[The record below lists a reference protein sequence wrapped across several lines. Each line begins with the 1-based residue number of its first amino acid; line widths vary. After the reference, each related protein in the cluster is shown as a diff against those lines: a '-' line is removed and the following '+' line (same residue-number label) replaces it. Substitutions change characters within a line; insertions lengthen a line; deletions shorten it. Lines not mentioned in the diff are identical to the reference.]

1 MTVQKEEIR
10 DFFIKLKK
18 YHHVYQV
25 ATEEQ
30 RGRLLDVLQSTFM
43 AGEQLGVDRTFSE
56 TLVTSGKDFVDSL
69 YGEGTEVATDYDA
82 QIIFA

>member
-1 MTVQKEEIR
+1 MTIQKEELR

-18 YHHVYQV
+18 YHRVYQV
-25 ATEEQ
+25 ATEDQ
-30 RGRLLDVLQSTFM
+30 RGRLLAALEPTFLT
-43 AGEQLGVDRTFSE
+43 GEKLGVERTFSE

-69 YGEGTEVATDYDA
+69 FGEGTEVASSYDA